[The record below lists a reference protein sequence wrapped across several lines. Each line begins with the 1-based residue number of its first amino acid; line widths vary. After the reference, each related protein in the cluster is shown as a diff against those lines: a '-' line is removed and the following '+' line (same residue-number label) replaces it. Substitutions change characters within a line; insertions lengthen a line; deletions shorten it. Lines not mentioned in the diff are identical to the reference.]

1 MVSRD
6 LLLGRLKIF
15 FLPLSGGLLICLP
28 REQAARFCA
37 EMKSSRVG
45 LSGAVGQDGGAGD
58 GQQAWIIGIVEKG
71 NRCARI
77 IDKPRIIE
85 VPYRGSVV
93 SAQEGSNNNASPP
106 EVQLT

>member
-1 MVSRD
+1 MNTH
-6 LLLGRLKIF
+6 LTINHPHF
-15 FLPLSGGLLICLP
+15 FLAGGLLICLP

-37 EMKSSRVG
+37 EMKSSRLG
-45 LSGAVGQDGGAGD
+45 FSGALGQDGGPGD

-85 VPYRGSVV
+85 VPYRGSVIGT
-93 SAQEGSNNNASPP
+93 QESSSNNNASPH